1 MKLSFSTLGCP
12 EWSFDKVL
20 DEAERLGF
28 QGIEIRGVNGV
39 MRAEEIPEFFP
50 ENVAVTHA

>member
-39 MRAEEIPEFFP
+39 MRA
-50 ENVAVTHA
+50 

>member
-12 EWSFDKVL
+12 EWCFDKVL

-50 ENVAVTHA
+50 ENVAETHA